1 VKFDFDT
8 PAPPSSQVRELHPGM
23 TWEQM
28 AQAPTF
34 RTAARTITEADLMTF
49 VQWGGFN
56 EPLFWDA
63 SHAGEGGYTGR
74 LCPGALVYCFAEGL
88 VLQSLALHGTGL
100 AFLSMELKVLGPT
113 YVGDTLH
120 AVVET
125 TSARPTS
132 KPGRGI
138 VASRV
143 TVRNQRG
150 EDVQVFTPVRMIRG
164 KDYAT
169 ISEV

>member
-1 VKFDFDT
+1 MSFDPAQ
-8 PAPPSSQVRELHPGM
+8 PAPSSEETQELHPGL

-28 AQAPTF
+28 AELKPF
-34 RTAARTITEADLMTF
+34 RTASRTVTEADLVTF

-56 EPLFWDA
+56 EPLFYDA
-63 SHAGEGGYTGR
+63 SHASGDGYSGR

-88 VLQSLALHGTGL
+88 VMQSLALHGTGM
-100 AFLSMELKVLGPT
+100 AFLGMDLRVTGPT

-120 AVVET
+120 AVVEI
-125 TSARPTS
+125 TSTRPTA

-138 VASRV
+138 VDSRV

-150 EDVQVFTPVRMIRG
+150 DDVMVFTPLRMIRG
-164 KDYAT
+164 NAND
-169 ISEV
+169 E

>member
-1 VKFDFDT
+1 MVDFDPNK
-8 PAPPSSQVRELHPGM
+8 PAPASDTVHELHPGM

-28 AQAPTF
+28 AEAKPF
-34 RTAARTITEADLMTF
+34 RTASRTITEADLMTF

-63 SHAGEGGYTGR
+63 SHAGAGGYTGR

-100 AFLSMELKVLGPT
+100 AFLSMELRVKGPT

-120 AVVET
+120 AIVET

-132 KPGRGI
+132 SGGRGI

-143 TVRNQRG
+143 TVRNQKG
-150 EDVQVFTPVRMIRG
+150 EDVLEFTPVRMIRG
-164 KDYAT
+164 KDFVEAAH
-169 ISEV
+169 